1 MKKKLLSMIL
11 AATLLTGVM
20 TGCGSGGGSGTNT
33 SSAQNTQAAQ
43 EKDSQQAGEQTEIDK
58 IIAEA
63 QTMSMEELAEKA
75 IEESNGKTFYGVGNS
90 SRGKSALPAFI
101 EYLQSI
107 DPSYSMEFEWQQPKN
122 NKIFEQL
129 TSDSLKS
136 TGTFAMTLIQDG
148 NQIQSKMVDTG
159 VLKTF
164 VPKDW
169 AEANDTTPE
178 EYEGFLPLQTLN
190 KVFMF
195 NNTGD
200 AQFNNCWDF
209 VYEGSHPLV
218 MGIDSEIVGK
228 NFLMM
233 LTQDKYAAWL
243 KDAYE
248 DLDDSKKAYFDPVIK
263 EMETDAADLGLG
275 EDGAYALAWI
285 KLWVN
290 NYNEQTDDG
299 PICNT
304 LVDASATD
312 QSGLLVYSKLR
323 SVEESPSVSVNNVKV
338 AAYQDD
344 YEGIGGYGYCH
355 YLFLTKN
362 SPLPWTS
369 CAFIAYMTCTEDG
382 FDAWG
387 KDMGGY
393 SSNPE
398 VADAVEE
405 KYHHSEAGGDEFPA
419 KNDRGYDWWTGED
432 KGELVLEDPQYCADV
447 SYTVG
452 SWIDVLDRYSAG

>member
-1 MKKKLLSMIL
+1 MKRKVVSLFLT
-11 AATLLTGVM
+11 AAMLLTGLV
-20 TGCGSGGGSGTNT
+20 GCGSASSTSTGTGASASTEST
-33 SSAQNTQAAQ
+33 SEKSAEELT
-43 EKDSQQAGEQTEIDK
+43 GIDA

-63 QTMSMEELAEKA
+63 ETMTLEELAQKA

-90 SRGKSALPAFI
+90 SRGKSALPVFI

-107 DPSYSMEFEWQQPKN
+107 DSSYNMEFEWQQPKN

-136 TGTFAMTLIQDG
+136 EGTFAMTLIQDG
-148 NQIQSKMVDTG
+148 NQIQSKMVDTDI
-159 VLKTF
+159 LKTF
-164 VPKDW
+164 VPLEW
-169 AEANDTTPE
+169 AQANNTTAD

-190 KVFMF
+190 KVFMY
-195 NNTGD
+195 NNTGSATYD
-200 AQFNNCWDF
+200 NCWDF
-209 VYEGSHPLV
+209 VYEGSHPLF
-218 MGIDSEIVGK
+218 MGVDSEIVGK

-233 LTQDKYAAWL
+233 LTEDTYAAWL
-243 KDAYE
+243 KEAYDA
-248 DLDDSKKAYFDPVIK
+248 LDSTKQAYFEPTIK
-263 EMETDAADLGLG
+263 AMQADATDLGLG
-275 EDGAYALAWI
+275 ANGAYALAWI
-285 KLWVN
+285 KLWIN

-304 LVDASATD
+304 LVDASAKD

-323 SVEESPSVSVNNVKV
+323 SVEESATISVNNVNV
-338 AAYQDD
+338 AAYQDG
-344 YEGIGGYGYCH
+344 YTGIGGYGYCH

-369 CAFIAYMTCTEDG
+369 CAFIAFMTTTEEG

-398 VADAVEE
+398 VAEAIEE
-405 KYHHSEAGGDEFPA
+405 TYHHSEGGGDEFPA
-419 KNDRGYDWWTGED
+419 KNDRGYDWWTTDG
-432 KGELVLEDPQYCADV
+432 KLVLEDPTYCSEV
-447 SYTVG
+447 SFTVG
-452 SWIDVLDRYSAG
+452 SWIDVQDHYSTGDE